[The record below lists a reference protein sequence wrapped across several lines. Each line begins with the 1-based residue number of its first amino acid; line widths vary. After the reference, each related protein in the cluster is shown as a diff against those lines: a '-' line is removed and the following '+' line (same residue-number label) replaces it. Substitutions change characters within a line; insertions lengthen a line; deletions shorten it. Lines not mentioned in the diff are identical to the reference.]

1 MRSQITYLICAI
13 LFGLVAE
20 NVSAQE
26 TDYRALWARG
36 DYAEA
41 VNVLERLSY
50 HPRSTRRDYAELLV
64 LTGRVD
70 EAIAQLEGISA
81 STPDVTV
88 RLAELYRMRGQMG
101 DYGMALV
108 KAEHQVR
115 SLSEYRPDVDDFLA
129 AARLRELKGE
139 DPKSLLRFYNLM
151 AQAFPNSVPVLIA
164 AGNLALDKRAF
175 DVAAEKYGAAL
186 VLDPENQEVLAGLMW
201 CYYHAGDDRVLE
213 VMAQLFVLNP
223 NHLEVQRLQA
233 EQLLDRNEAQD
244 ALAVLD
250 SILSVNPNHPKAL
263 GLKAAAFFLLDDSA
277 AMQKMQEQALA
288 FNGYFSGAFR
298 IPGRIASRQYRF
310 EEGRAFQAR
319 ALEIDAKDVEARLF
333 LAYDLLRL
341 GKDAEA
347 RHELERVFA
356 ADPYSVRAYN
366 LLEAADAIDGFV
378 TISRGIFKLQLPKQE
393 AEVMSDELLGLL
405 NEAALYYQRKYNIEL
420 HTPVVVQVFD
430 DHDVFMVRSVG
441 LPGNAGHLGICFG
454 RLVTMDS
461 PRARPPG
468 TMNWQQVL
476 WHEFV
481 HVITLQKT
489 HNRMPRWLSE
499 GISVYEETQKD
510 VSWGQRLSP
519 DFKDILEGEGFPAV
533 SDLERFFT
541 DPETP
546 MHLMYGYFVSGEFVA
561 FYVNHYGLDALVT
574 ALDRI
579 GDGMAAVEALIST
592 SGVSARIMDERFMEY
607 LGNRCAPLK
616 ALSKNSEFRKKL
628 DAGKEAVEE
637 KDWVDAERFFLEAY
651 ALYPDYAAEDAP
663 LRLWADA
670 GMARGDPDWY
680 RKALKKL
687 VEWDAMAPDACL
699 LLSGFYVKD
708 KDWAAARKVLDQ
720 ALAVRPFQVEIL
732 TRSAEVHEMLADW
745 DAAIADWR
753 RLIYLDVP
761 GRAAHRLNL
770 AEALAKK
777 GEVKGAKAE
786 VLALLEIMPHFWGA
800 QQLLLQ
806 LVDAKVSADERR

>member
-1 MRSQITYLICAI
+1 MFAKITSLICAFF
-13 LFGLVAE
+13 LGLVVE
-20 NVSAQE
+20 SAWGQE
-26 TDYRALWARG
+26 TDYRTLWARG

-41 VNVLERLSY
+41 VKVLERVSY

-70 EAIAQLEGISA
+70 EAIAQLEGLSA
-81 STPDVTV
+81 SSPDVTV
-88 RLAELYRMRGQMG
+88 RLAELYRMRGRMG
-101 DYGMALV
+101 DYGMTLI

-115 SLSEYRPDVDDFLA
+115 LLSEYRPDIDDFLA

-151 AQAFPNSVPVLIA
+151 AQAFPNSVPVFIA
-164 AGNLALDKRAF
+164 AGKLSLDKRAF

-186 VLDPENQEVLAGLMW
+186 ALDPENQEALAGLMW
-201 CYYHAGDDRVLE
+201 CYYHAGDDRILE
-213 VMAQLFVLNP
+213 VMAQLLALNP

-233 EQLLDRNEAQD
+233 EQLLDRNEAHA

-250 SILSVNPNHPKAL
+250 SILSVNPNHLKAL
-263 GLKAAAFFLLDDSA
+263 GLKAAAFFLLDDPE
-277 AMQKMQEQALA
+277 AMKKMQERALA

-310 EEGRAFQAR
+310 EEGRVFQGR
-319 ALEIDAKDVEARLF
+319 ALEIDGEDVEARLL

-341 GKDAEA
+341 GKDTEA
-347 RHELERVFA
+347 RSELEQVFA

-366 LLEAADAIDGFV
+366 LLEAADAIDGFE
-378 TISRGIFKLQLPKQE
+378 TISRGIFKLQLPGRE
-393 AEVMSDELLGLL
+393 AEVMSYGLLKLL

-489 HNRMPRWLSE
+489 RNRMPRWLSE

-519 DFKDILEGEGFPAV
+519 DFKQIVDGEGFPAV
-533 SDLERFFT
+533 GDLRRFFA

-579 GDGMAAVEALIST
+579 GDGMAAVEALISA
-592 SGVSARIMDERFMEY
+592 SGVSARLMDERFMEY

-616 ALSKNSEFRKKL
+616 ALSKNSEFREAL
-628 DAGKEAVEE
+628 DAGKEAVEA
-637 KDWVDAERFFLEAY
+637 KNWVEAERFFLKAH
-651 ALYPDYAAEDAP
+651 ALYPDYIAKDAP
-663 LRLWADA
+663 LRLWVDA
-670 GMARGDPDWY
+670 GMARGDPGWH
-680 RKALKKL
+680 RKALKKF
-687 VEWDAMAPDACL
+687 VEWDATAHEACL
-699 LLSGFYVKD
+699 VLSEFYVKD
-708 KDWAAARKVLDQ
+708 KDWAAARAVLNR

-732 TRSAEVHEMLADW
+732 ARRAEVHEMLANW

-777 GEVKGAKAE
+777 GEVKAAKAE
-786 VLALLEIMPHFWGA
+786 VLALLETMPHFWDA

-806 LVDAKVSADERR
+806 LVEVQ

>member
-1 MRSQITYLICAI
+1 MLSKITYLIYAI
-13 LFGLVAE
+13 LLSLIAE
-20 NVSAQE
+20 SAWGQE
-26 TDYRALWARG
+26 TDYRTLWARG

-41 VNVLERLSY
+41 VKALERASY

-70 EAIAQLEGISA
+70 EAIAQLEGLSA
-81 STPDVTV
+81 SSPDVTV
-88 RLAELYRMRGQMG
+88 RLAELYRMRGRMG
-101 DYGMALV
+101 DYGMTLI

-115 SLSEYRPDVDDFLA
+115 LLSEYRPDIDDFLA

-151 AQAFPNSVPVLIA
+151 AQAFPNSASVLIA
-164 AGNLALDKRAF
+164 AGKLSLDKRAF

-186 VLDPENQEVLAGLMW
+186 ALDPENQEALAGLMW

-213 VMAQLFVLNP
+213 VMAQLFALNP

-233 EQLLDRNEAQD
+233 EQLLDRNEAHA

-250 SILSVNPNHPKAL
+250 SILSVNPNHLKAL

-277 AMQKMQEQALA
+277 AMEKMQERALA

-310 EEGRAFQAR
+310 EEGRVFQGR
-319 ALEIDAKDVEARLF
+319 ALEIDGEDVEARLL

-341 GKDAEA
+341 GKDGEA
-347 RHELERVFA
+347 RRELEQVFA

-366 LLEAADAIDGFV
+366 LLEAADAIDGFK
-378 TISRGIFKLQLPKQE
+378 TISRGIFKLQLPGRE
-393 AEVMSDELLGLL
+393 AEVMSDGLLKLL

-519 DFKDILEGEGFPAV
+519 EFKHILDGEGFPSV
-533 SDLERFFT
+533 GDLGRFFT

-561 FYVNHYGLDALVT
+561 FYVNHYGHDALVT

-579 GDGMAAVEALIST
+579 GDGMAAVEALISA
-592 SGVSARIMDERFMEY
+592 SGVSERLVDERFMEY

-616 ALSKNSEFRKKL
+616 ALSKNSEFRQKL
-628 DAGKEAVEE
+628 NAGKEAVEA
-637 KDWVDAERFFLEAY
+637 KNWADAERFFLKAY

-663 LRLWADA
+663 LRLWVDA
-670 GMARGDPDWY
+670 GMARGDPKWH

-687 VEWDAMAPDACL
+687 VEWDATVPEACL
-699 LLSGFYVKD
+699 VLSGFYVED
-708 KDWAAARKVLDQ
+708 KNWTAARAVLNR

-732 TRSAEVHEMLADW
+732 ARRAEVHEMLADW

-777 GEVKGAKAE
+777 GEVRAAKAE
-786 VLALLEIMPHFWGA
+786 VLALLETMPHFWDA

>member
-1 MRSQITYLICAI
+1 
-13 LFGLVAE
+13 
-20 NVSAQE
+20 
-26 TDYRALWARG
+26 
-36 DYAEA
+36 
-41 VNVLERLSY
+41 
-50 HPRSTRRDYAELLV
+50 
-64 LTGRVD
+64 
-70 EAIAQLEGISA
+70 
-81 STPDVTV
+81 
-88 RLAELYRMRGQMG
+88 
-101 DYGMALV
+101 
-108 KAEHQVR
+108 
-115 SLSEYRPDVDDFLA
+115 
-129 AARLRELKGE
+129 
-139 DPKSLLRFYNLM
+139 M

-164 AGNLALDKRAF
+164 AGKLSLDKRAF

-186 VLDPENQEVLAGLMW
+186 ALDPENQEALAGLMW
-201 CYYHAGDDRVLE
+201 CYYRAGDDRVLE
-213 VMAQLFVLNP
+213 VMAQLLALNP

-233 EQLLDRNEAQD
+233 EQLLGRNEAHA

-250 SILSVNPNHPKAL
+250 SILSVNPNHLKAL

-277 AMQKMQEQALA
+277 TMKKMQEQALA

-310 EEGRAFQAR
+310 EEGRTFQAR
-319 ALEIDAKDVEARLF
+319 ALEIDAKDVEARLL

-347 RHELERVFA
+347 RSELERVFA

-378 TISRGIFKLQLPKQE
+378 TISRGIFKLQLPRQE
-393 AEVMSDELLGLL
+393 AEVMSDGLLGLL

-519 DFKDILEGEGFPAV
+519 EFKHIVDGEGFPAV
-533 SDLERFFT
+533 GDLGRFFT

-561 FYVNHYGLDALVT
+561 FYVNHYGHDALVK

-579 GDGMAAVEALIST
+579 GDGMEAVEALISA
-592 SGVSARIMDERFMEY
+592 SGVSARLVDERFMEY

-616 ALSKNSEFRKKL
+616 ALSKNSEFRQKL
-628 DAGKEAVEE
+628 NAGKEAVEA
-637 KDWVDAERFFLEAY
+637 KNWTDAERFF
-651 ALYPDYAAEDAP
+651 
-663 LRLWADA
+663 
-670 GMARGDPDWY
+670 
-680 RKALKKL
+680 
-687 VEWDAMAPDACL
+687 
-699 LLSGFYVKD
+699 
-708 KDWAAARKVLDQ
+708 
-720 ALAVRPFQVEIL
+720 
-732 TRSAEVHEMLADW
+732 
-745 DAAIADWR
+745 
-753 RLIYLDVP
+753 
-761 GRAAHRLNL
+761 
-770 AEALAKK
+770 
-777 GEVKGAKAE
+777 
-786 VLALLEIMPHFWGA
+786 
-800 QQLLLQ
+800 
-806 LVDAKVSADERR
+806 

>member
-1 MRSQITYLICAI
+1 MFAKITSLICAFF
-13 LFGLVAE
+13 LGLVVE
-20 NVSAQE
+20 SAWGQE
-26 TDYRALWARG
+26 TDYRTLWKRG

-41 VNVLERLSY
+41 VKVLLERVSY

-70 EAIAQLEGISA
+70 EAIAQLEGLSA
-81 STPDVTV
+81 SSPDVTV
-88 RLAELYRMRGQMG
+88 RLAELYRMRGRMG
-101 DYGMALV
+101 DYGMTLI

-115 SLSEYRPDVDDFLA
+115 LLSEYRPDIDDFLA

-151 AQAFPNSVPVLIA
+151 AQAFPNSVPVFIA
-164 AGNLALDKRAF
+164 AGKLSLDKRAF

-186 VLDPENQEVLAGLMW
+186 ALDPENQKALAGLMW
-201 CYYHAGDDRVLE
+201 CYYHAGDDRILE
-213 VMAQLFVLNP
+213 VMAQLLALNP

-233 EQLLDRNEAQD
+233 EQLLDRNEARA

-250 SILSVNPNHPKAL
+250 SILSVNPNHLKAL
-263 GLKAAAFFLLDDSA
+263 GLKAAAFFLLDDPE
-277 AMQKMQEQALA
+277 AMKKMQERALA
-288 FNGYFSGAFR
+288 FNGHFSGAFR

-310 EEGRAFQAR
+310 EEGRVFQGR
-319 ALEIDAKDVEARLF
+319 ALEIDEEDVEARLL

-347 RHELERVFA
+347 RSELEQVFA

-366 LLEAADAIDGFV
+366 LLEAADAIDGFE
-378 TISRGIFKLQLPKQE
+378 TISRGIFKLQLPGRE
-393 AEVMSDELLGLL
+393 AEVMSDGLLKLL

-489 HNRMPRWLSE
+489 RNRMPRWLSE

-510 VSWGQRLSP
+510 VSWGQHLSP
-519 DFKDILEGEGFPAV
+519 DFKQIVDGEGFPAV
-533 SDLERFFT
+533 GDLRRFFA

-546 MHLMYGYFVSGEFVA
+546 VHLMYGYFVSGEFVA

-579 GDGMAAVEALIST
+579 GDGMAAVEALISA
-592 SGVSARIMDERFMEY
+592 SGVSARLMDERFMEY
-607 LGNRCAPLK
+607 MGNRCAPLK
-616 ALSKNSEFRKKL
+616 ALSKNSEFREAL
-628 DAGKEAVEE
+628 DAGKEAVEA
-637 KDWVDAERFFLEAY
+637 KNWVEAERFFLKAH
-651 ALYPDYAAEDAP
+651 ALYPDYIAEDAP
-663 LRLWADA
+663 LRLWVDA
-670 GMARGDPDWY
+670 GMARGDPGWHH

-687 VEWDAMAPDACL
+687 VEWDATAHEACL
-699 LLSGFYVKD
+699 VLSEFYVED
-708 KDWAAARKVLDQ
+708 KDWAAARAVLNR

-732 TRSAEVHEMLADW
+732 ARRAEVHEMLANW

-777 GEVKGAKAE
+777 GEVKAAKAE
-786 VLALLEIMPHFWGA
+786 VLALLETMPHFWDA

-806 LVDAKVSADERR
+806 LVEVQ

>member
-1 MRSQITYLICAI
+1 MLRGAKITSLVFAI
-13 LFGLVAE
+13 LLSAGS
-20 NVSAQE
+20 VSAQE
-26 TDYRALWARG
+26 TDYRTLWARG

-41 VNVLERLSY
+41 VNVLERTSY
-50 HPRSTRRDYAELLV
+50 HPWSTRRDYAELLA

-70 EAIAQLEGISA
+70 DAIAVLERAGSA
-81 STPDVTV
+81 LDVTV
-88 RLAELYRMRGQMG
+88 QLAELYRMRGRMG
-101 DYGMALV
+101 DYGLALI
-108 KAEHQVR
+108 KAEDQVR
-115 SLSEYRPDVDDFLA
+115 LLSEYRHNADELIA
-129 AARLRELKGE
+129 IARLRELKGE

-151 AQAFPNSVPVLIA
+151 AEVFPNSASVLIA
-164 AGNLALDKRAF
+164 AGKLALGKRAF
-175 DVAAEKYGAAL
+175 DVAAEKYGAAV
-186 VLDPENQEVLAGLMW
+186 VLEPENQEALAGLMW

-213 VMAQLFVLNP
+213 VMAQLLALNP
-223 NHLEVQRLQA
+223 NHPEVQRLQV
-233 EQLLDRNEAQD
+233 EQLLDRNEPHD

-250 SILSVNPNHPKAL
+250 SILSVNPNHLKAL

-277 AMQKMQEQALA
+277 AMQEIQERALA
-288 FNGYFSGAFR
+288 FNGFFSGAFR

-319 ALEIDAKDVEARLF
+319 ALEIDAKDVEARLL

-347 RHELERVFA
+347 RRELERVFA

-366 LLEAADAIDGFV
+366 LLEAADAIDGFE
-378 TISRGIFKLQLPKQE
+378 TISRGIFKLQLPRQE
-393 AEVMSDELLGLL
+393 AEVMSDELLRLL
-405 NEAALYYQRKYNIEL
+405 NEAALYYQRKYDVEL
-420 HTPVVVQVFD
+420 QTPVVVQVFD

-519 DFKDILEGEGFPAV
+519 NFKPIVDGEGFPAV
-533 SDLERFFT
+533 GDLGRFFT

-561 FYVNHYGLDALVT
+561 FYVNNYGVDALVA

-579 GDGMAAVEALIST
+579 GDGMEAVEALVSA
-592 SGVSARIMDERFMEY
+592 SGVSARRLDERFMEHV
-607 LGNRCAPLK
+607 GNRCAFLK
-616 ALSKNSEFRKKL
+616 ALSKDSEFHKAL
-628 DAGKEAVEE
+628 NAGKKAVEE
-637 KDWVDAERFFLEAY
+637 KDWADAERFFLEAH

-670 GMARGDPDWY
+670 GAMRGDPEWY
-680 RKALKKL
+680 RRALKKL
-687 VEWDAMAPDACL
+687 VEWDAMAHEACL
-699 LLSGFYVKD
+699 SLSGFYVKD
-708 KDWAAARKVLDQ
+708 KDWAAARVVLDR

-732 TRSAEVHEMLADW
+732 MRSAEVHEMLADL

-753 RLIYLDVP
+753 RLIYLDAP
-761 GRAAHRLNL
+761 GRAEHRLNL

-777 GEVKGAKAE
+777 GEVKAAKAE
-786 VLALLEIMPHFWGA
+786 VLALLETMPHFWDA
-800 QQLLLQ
+800 QQLLLE
-806 LVDAKVSADERR
+806 LVEVP

>member
-1 MRSQITYLICAI
+1 MRSQITSLICAF
-13 LFGLVAE
+13 LLSLVVE
-20 NVSAQE
+20 SAWGQE
-26 TDYRALWARG
+26 TDYRTLWKRG

-41 VNVLERLSY
+41 VKVLERVSY

-70 EAIAQLEGISA
+70 EAIAQLEGLSA
-81 STPDVTV
+81 SSPDVTV
-88 RLAELYRMRGQMG
+88 RLAELYRMRGRMG
-101 DYGMALV
+101 DYGMTLI

-115 SLSEYRPDVDDFLA
+115 LLSEYRPDIDDFLA

-164 AGNLALDKRAF
+164 AGKLSLDKRAF

-186 VLDPENQEVLAGLMW
+186 ALDPENQEALAGLMW
-201 CYYHAGDDRVLE
+201 CYYHAGDDRILE
-213 VMAQLFVLNP
+213 VMAQLLALNP
-223 NHLEVQRLQA
+223 NHLEVRRLQA
-233 EQLLDRNEAQD
+233 EQLLDRNEVHV

-250 SILSVNPNHPKAL
+250 SILSVNPNHLKAL
-263 GLKAAAFFLLDDSA
+263 GLKAAAFFLLDDPEA
-277 AMQKMQEQALA
+277 KKKMQERALA

-310 EEGRAFQAR
+310 EEGRVFQGR
-319 ALEIDAKDVEARLF
+319 ALEIDGEDVEARLL

-341 GKDAEA
+341 GKDTEA
-347 RHELERVFA
+347 RSELEQVFA

-366 LLEAADAIDGFV
+366 LLEAADAIDGFE
-378 TISRGIFKLQLPKQE
+378 TISRGIFKLQLPGRE
-393 AEVMSDELLGLL
+393 AEVMSDGLLKLL

-489 HNRMPRWLSE
+489 RNRMPRWLSE

-519 DFKDILEGEGFPAV
+519 NFKQIVDGEGFPAV
-533 SDLERFFT
+533 GDLRRFFA

-579 GDGMAAVEALIST
+579 GDGMAAVEALISA
-592 SGVSARIMDERFMEY
+592 SGVSARLMDERFMEY
-607 LGNRCAPLK
+607 MGNRCAPLK
-616 ALSKNSEFRKKL
+616 ALSKNSEFREAL
-628 DAGKEAVEE
+628 DAGKEAVEA
-637 KDWVDAERFFLEAY
+637 KDWVEAEQFFLKAH
-651 ALYPDYAAEDAP
+651 ALYPDYIAKDAP
-663 LRLWADA
+663 LRLWVDA
-670 GMARGDPDWY
+670 GMARGDPGWH

-687 VEWDAMAPDACL
+687 VEWDATAHEACL
-699 LLSGFYVKD
+699 VLSEFYVED
-708 KDWAAARKVLDQ
+708 KDWAAARAVLDR
-720 ALAVRPFQVEIL
+720 ALAVRPFQVDIL
-732 TRSAEVHEMLADW
+732 RQRAEVHELLANW

-770 AEALAKK
+770 AEVLAKK
-777 GEVKGAKAE
+777 GEVKAAKAE
-786 VLALLEIMPHFWGA
+786 VLALLETMPHFWDA

-806 LVDAKVSADERR
+806 LVEVQ

>member
-1 MRSQITYLICAI
+1 MLRIAKITSLIFLI
-13 LFGLVAE
+13 LLSAE
-20 NVSAQE
+20 NAWGQE
-26 TDYRALWARG
+26 TDYRVLWARG

-41 VNVLERLSY
+41 VKVLERASY
-50 HPRSTRRDYAELLV
+50 HPWSTRRDYAELLA

-70 EAIAQLEGISA
+70 EAIEQLEGIGSA
-81 STPDVTV
+81 LDATV
-88 RLAELYRMRGQMG
+88 RLAELYRMRGRMG
-101 DYGMALV
+101 DYGLALM
-108 KAEHQVR
+108 KAENQVR
-115 SLSEYRPDVDDFLA
+115 LLSEYRHDVDDLIA
-129 AARLRELKGE
+129 IARLRELQGE

-151 AQAFPNSVPVLIA
+151 AEVFPNSASVLVA

-175 DVAAEKYGAAL
+175 DVSVEKYGAAIA
-186 VLDPENQEVLAGLMW
+186 LDPENQEALAGLMW
-201 CYYHAGDDRVLE
+201 CYYRAGDDRVLE
-213 VMAQLFVLNP
+213 VMAQLLALNP

-233 EQLLDRNEAQD
+233 EQLLDRNAPQD
-244 ALAVLD
+244 ALEVLD
-250 SILSVNPNHPKAL
+250 SMLAVNPNHLKAL
-263 GLKAAAFFLLDDSA
+263 GLKAAAFFLLDDSV
-277 AMQKMQEQALA
+277 AMQEIQERALA

-319 ALEIDAKDVEARLF
+319 ALEIDAKDVEARLL

-341 GKDAEA
+341 GKDADA
-347 RHELERVFA
+347 RRELERVFA

-378 TISRGIFKLQLPKQE
+378 TISRGIFKLQLPRQE
-393 AEVMSDELLGLL
+393 AEVMSDGLLGLL
-405 NEAALYYQRKYNIEL
+405 NEAALYYQRKYDIEL

-489 HNRMPRWLSE
+489 RNRMPRWLSE

-519 DFKDILEGEGFPAV
+519 NFKHIVDGEGFPAV
-533 SDLERFFT
+533 GDLGRFFT

-561 FYVNHYGLDALVT
+561 FYVNHYGHDALVK
-574 ALDRI
+574 ALGRI
-579 GDGMAAVEALIST
+579 GDGMEAVEALISA
-592 SGVSARIMDERFMEY
+592 SGVSARIVDERFMEY
-607 LGNRCAPLK
+607 MGNRCAPLK
-616 ALSKNSEFRKKL
+616 ALSKNSEFRKAV
-628 DAGKEAVEE
+628 DAGKEAVEA
-637 KDWVDAERFFLEAY
+637 KNWADAEQFFTEAHV
-651 ALYPDYAAEDAP
+651 LYPDYAAEDAP

-670 GMARGDPDWY
+670 GAVRGDPEWY
-680 RKALKKL
+680 GRALKKL
-687 VEWDAMAPDACL
+687 VAWDATAHEACL
-699 LLSGFYVKD
+699 ALGGLYVED
-708 KDWAAARKVLDQ
+708 KDWMAALAVLDR
-720 ALAVRPFQVEIL
+720 ALAVRPFQVESL
-732 TRSAEVHEMLADW
+732 ARRAEVHEMLADW

-753 RLIYLDVP
+753 RLIYLDATR
-761 GRAAHRLNL
+761 RAEHRLNL

-777 GEVKGAKAE
+777 GEVVAAKAE
-786 VLALLEIMPHFWGA
+786 VLTLLETMPHFWDA
-800 QQLLLQ
+800 QQLLLE
-806 LVDAKVSADERR
+806 LVEVSADERR

>member
-1 MRSQITYLICAI
+1 MRSLITSLICAFI
-13 LFGLVAE
+13 LSLVVE
-20 NVSAQE
+20 SAWGQE
-26 TDYRALWARG
+26 TDYRTLWKRG

-41 VNVLERLSY
+41 VKVLERVSY

-70 EAIAQLEGISA
+70 EAIAQLEGLSA
-81 STPDVTV
+81 SSPDVTV
-88 RLAELYRMRGQMG
+88 RLAELYRMRGRMG
-101 DYGMALV
+101 DYGMTLI

-115 SLSEYRPDVDDFLA
+115 LLSEYRPDIDDFLA

-164 AGNLALDKRAF
+164 AGKLSLDKRAF

-186 VLDPENQEVLAGLMW
+186 ALDPENQEALAGLMW
-201 CYYHAGDDRVLE
+201 CYYHAGDDRILE
-213 VMAQLFVLNP
+213 VMAQLLALNP
-223 NHLEVQRLQA
+223 NHLEVRRLQA
-233 EQLLDRNEAQD
+233 EQLLDRNEVHV

-250 SILSVNPNHPKAL
+250 SILSVNPNHLKAL
-263 GLKAAAFFLLDDSA
+263 GLKAAAFFLLDDPEA
-277 AMQKMQEQALA
+277 KKKMQERALA

-310 EEGRAFQAR
+310 EEGRVFQGR
-319 ALEIDAKDVEARLF
+319 ALEIDAEDVEARLL

-341 GKDAEA
+341 GKDTEA
-347 RHELERVFA
+347 RSELEQVFA

-366 LLEAADAIDGFV
+366 LLEAADAIDGFE
-378 TISRGIFKLQLPKQE
+378 TISRGIFKLQLPGRE
-393 AEVMSDELLGLL
+393 AEVMSDGLLKLL

-489 HNRMPRWLSE
+489 RNRMPRWLSE

-519 DFKDILEGEGFPAV
+519 NFKQIVDGEGFPAV
-533 SDLERFFT
+533 GDLRRFFA

-579 GDGMAAVEALIST
+579 GDGMAAVEALISA
-592 SGVSARIMDERFMEY
+592 SGVSARLMDERFMEY
-607 LGNRCAPLK
+607 MGNRCAPLK
-616 ALSKNSEFRKKL
+616 ALSKNSEFREAL
-628 DAGKEAVEE
+628 DAGKEAVEA
-637 KDWVDAERFFLEAY
+637 KDWVEAEQFFLKAH
-651 ALYPDYAAEDAP
+651 ALYPDYIAKDAP
-663 LRLWADA
+663 LRLWVDA
-670 GMARGDPDWY
+670 GMARGDPGWH

-687 VEWDAMAPDACL
+687 VEWDATAHEACL
-699 LLSGFYVKD
+699 VLSEFYVED
-708 KDWAAARKVLDQ
+708 KDWAAARAVLDR
-720 ALAVRPFQVEIL
+720 ALAVRPFQVDIL
-732 TRSAEVHEMLADW
+732 RQRAEVHELLANW

-770 AEALAKK
+770 AEVLAKK
-777 GEVKGAKAE
+777 GEVKAAKAE
-786 VLALLEIMPHFWGA
+786 VLALLETMPHFWDA

-806 LVDAKVSADERR
+806 LVEVQ

>member
-1 MRSQITYLICAI
+1 MSRIAKITSLICAI
-13 LFGLVAE
+13 LL
-20 NVSAQE
+20 SAGSVWGQE
-26 TDYRALWARG
+26 MDYRALWARG

-41 VNVLERLSY
+41 VKVLERASY
-50 HPRSTRRDYAELLV
+50 HPWSTRRDYAELLA

-70 EAIAQLEGISA
+70 DAIEQLEGIGSA
-81 STPDVTV
+81 LDATV
-88 RLAELYRMRGQMG
+88 RLAELYRLRGRMG
-101 DYGMALV
+101 DYGLALM
-108 KAEHQVR
+108 KAENQVR
-115 SLSEYRPDVDDFLA
+115 LLSEYRHDVDDLIA
-129 AARLRELKGE
+129 IARLHELQGE

-151 AQAFPNSVPVLIA
+151 AEVFPNSASVLVA

-186 VLDPENQEVLAGLMW
+186 ALEPENQEALAGLMW
-201 CYYHAGDDRVLE
+201 CYYCAGDDRVLE
-213 VMAQLFVLNP
+213 VMAQLLALNP
-223 NHLEVQRLQA
+223 NHLEVQRLQV
-233 EQLLDRNEAQD
+233 EQLLDRNAPHD
-244 ALAVLD
+244 ALEVLD
-250 SILSVNPNHPKAL
+250 SILSVNPNHLKAL

-277 AMQKMQEQALA
+277 TMQKTQERALA

-319 ALEIDAKDVEARLF
+319 ALEVDAKDVEARLL

-347 RHELERVFA
+347 RSELERVFA
-356 ADPYSVRAYN
+356 ANPYSVRAYN

-378 TISRGIFKLQLPKQE
+378 TISRGIFKLQLPRQE
-393 AEVMSDELLGLL
+393 AEVMSDELLNLL

-489 HNRMPRWLSE
+489 RNRMPRWLSE

-510 VSWGQRLSP
+510 VSWGQRLGP
-519 DFKDILEGEGFPAV
+519 EFKHIVDGEGFPAV
-533 SDLERFFT
+533 GDLGRFFT

-561 FYVNHYGLDALVT
+561 FYVNHYGHDALVT
-574 ALDRI
+574 ALGRI
-579 GDGMAAVEALIST
+579 GDGMEAVEALISA
-592 SGVSARIMDERFMEY
+592 SGVSARIVDERFMEY
-607 LGNRCAPLK
+607 MGNRCAPLR
-616 ALSKNSEFRKKL
+616 ALSKDSEFRQKL
-628 DAGKEAVEE
+628 NAGKEAVEAE
-637 KDWVDAERFFLEAY
+637 NWADAERFFLKAH

-663 LRLWADA
+663 LRLWVDA
-670 GMARGDPDWY
+670 GAVRGDPEWY
-680 RKALKKL
+680 LRALKKL
-687 VEWDAMAPDACL
+687 VGWDAMAHEACL
-699 LLSGFYVKD
+699 TLSGFYVKD
-708 KDWAAARKVLDQ
+708 RDWGAARAVLDR

-732 TRSAEVHEMLADW
+732 TQSAEVHEMLEDW

-761 GRAAHRLNL
+761 GRAEHRLNL

-777 GEVKGAKAE
+777 GEFVAAKAE
-786 VLALLEIMPHFWGA
+786 VLALLETMPHFWDA
-800 QQLLLQ
+800 QQLLLE

>member
-1 MRSQITYLICAI
+1 MFSRIIYLVCAI
-13 LFGLVAE
+13 FLSAE
-20 NVSAQE
+20 SVSAQE
-26 TDYRALWARG
+26 TDYRTLWKRG

-41 VNVLERLSY
+41 VNVLERASY
-50 HPRSTRRDYAELLV
+50 HPWSTRRDYAELLA

-70 EAIAQLEGISA
+70 EAIAQLEGVGSA
-81 STPDVTV
+81 LDVTV
-88 RLAELYRMRGQMG
+88 QLAELYRMRGRMG
-101 DYGMALV
+101 DYGLALME
-108 KAEHQVR
+108 AENQVR
-115 SLSEYRPDVDDFLA
+115 LLSEYRHDVDDLIA
-129 AARLRELKGE
+129 IARLRELKGE

-151 AQAFPNSVPVLIA
+151 AEVFPNNASVLIA
-164 AGNLALDKRAF
+164 AGDLALGKRAF
-175 DVAAEKYGAAL
+175 DVAAEKYGAARAL
-186 VLDPENQEVLAGLMW
+186 EPENQEALAGLMW

-213 VMAQLFVLNP
+213 VMAQLLAHNP

-233 EQLLDRNEAQD
+233 EQLLDRNDPHD

-250 SILSVNPNHPKAL
+250 SILSVNPNHLKAL

-277 AMQKMQEQALA
+277 AMQETQERALA

-319 ALEIDAKDVEARLF
+319 ALEIDAKDVEARLL

-347 RHELERVFA
+347 RSELERVFA

-366 LLEAADAIDGFV
+366 LLEASDAIDGFV
-378 TISRGIFKLQLPKQE
+378 TISRGIFKLQLPGQE
-393 AEVMSDELLGLL
+393 AEVMSDELLKLL
-405 NEAALYYQRKYNIEL
+405 NEAALYYQRKYDVEL
-420 HTPVVVQVFD
+420 QTPVVVQVFD
-430 DHDVFMVRSVG
+430 DHDVFMVRSIG

-510 VSWGQRLSP
+510 VTWGQRLSP
-519 DFKDILEGEGFPAV
+519 EFKHIVDGEGFPAV
-533 SDLERFFT
+533 GDLGRFFT

-561 FYVNHYGLDALVT
+561 FYVNNYGVDALVT

-579 GDGMAAVEALIST
+579 GDGMEAVEALVSA
-592 SGVSARIMDERFMEY
+592 SGVSARRLDERFMEHV
-607 LGNRCAPLK
+607 GNRCASLK
-616 ALSKNSEFRKKL
+616 ALSKNSEFHKAL
-628 DAGKEAVEE
+628 NAGKEAVEA
-637 KDWVDAERFFLEAY
+637 KNWADAERFFLKAH

-663 LRLWADA
+663 LRLWVDA
-670 GMARGDPDWY
+670 SAVRGDPEWY

-687 VEWDAMAPDACL
+687 VGWDAMAPEACL
-699 LLSGFYVKD
+699 TLSGLYVKD
-708 KDWAAARKVLDQ
+708 KDWAAARAVLNR

-732 TRSAEVHEMLADW
+732 ARSAEVHEMLEDW

-761 GRAAHRLNL
+761 GRAGHRLNL

-777 GEVKGAKAE
+777 GEVKAAKVE
-786 VLALLEIMPHFWGA
+786 VLALLETMPHFWDA
-800 QQLLLQ
+800 QQLLLE